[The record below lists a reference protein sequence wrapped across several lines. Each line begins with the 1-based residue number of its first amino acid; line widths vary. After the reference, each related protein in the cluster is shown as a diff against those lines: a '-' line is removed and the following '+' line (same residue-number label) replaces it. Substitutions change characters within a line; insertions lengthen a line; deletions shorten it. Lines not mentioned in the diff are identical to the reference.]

1 MRAFIFTYIGGKMI
15 EIKGLSKS
23 FSTAN
28 GTLLALDNVNLTLE
42 KGELVGI
49 IGMSGAGKTT
59 LLRCLSLLERP
70 DEGEIVID
78 HLNLLDAKDDRMR
91 EYRQKIG
98 VVFQGNQ
105 LLKQRN
111 VYDNIAFPLTLKNR
125 KKEEYDVRIK
135 NLIELVGLSGKEKS
149 YPSQLSGGQKQRV
162 AIARALASE
171 PDLLLLDEPTSA
183 LDSITTRALLELL
196 KEIHQKTQATIL
208 IITHELSVVEK
219 VCEKVVVIDGG
230 QFIEEGKVSD
240 IFTHPK
246 HKTTRLLLGM
256 ED

>member
-1 MRAFIFTYIGGKMI
+1 
-15 EIKGLSKS
+15 
-23 FSTAN
+23 
-28 GTLLALDNVNLTLE
+28 
-42 KGELVGI
+42 
-49 IGMSGAGKTT
+49 
-59 LLRCLSLLERP
+59 
-70 DEGEIVID
+70 VID

-183 LDSITTRALLELL
+183 LD
-196 KEIHQKTQATIL
+196 
-208 IITHELSVVEK
+208 
-219 VCEKVVVIDGG
+219 
-230 QFIEEGKVSD
+230 
-240 IFTHPK
+240 
-246 HKTTRLLLGM
+246 
-256 ED
+256 

>member
-1 MRAFIFTYIGGKMI
+1 MI

-125 KKEEYDVRIK
+125 KKEEYETRIK
-135 NLIELVGLSGKEKS
+135 HLIELVGLTGKDKS

-183 LDSITTRALLELL
+183 LDSITTRALLDLL
-196 KEIHQKTQATIL
+196 KEIHEKTQATIL

-240 IFTHPK
+240 IFSNPQ
-246 HKTTRLLLGM
+246 HKTTRLLLGL

>member
-1 MRAFIFTYIGGKMI
+1 MI

-125 KKEEYDVRIK
+125 KKEEYDARIK
-135 NLIELVGLSGKEKS
+135 HLIELVGLVGKEKS

-230 QFIEEGKVSD
+230 QFIEEGKVRD
-240 IFTHPK
+240 IFNNPQ
-246 HKTTRLLLGM
+246 HKTTRLLLGL

>member
-1 MRAFIFTYIGGKMI
+1 MI

-78 HLNLLDAKDDRMR
+78 HLNLLDAKDDRMA

-125 KKEEYDVRIK
+125 KKEEYDARIQH
-135 NLIELVGLSGKEKS
+135 LIELVGLTGKEKS

-183 LDSITTRALLELL
+183 LDSITTRALLDLL

-240 IFTHPK
+240 IFNNPQ
-246 HKTTRLLLGM
+246 HKTTRLLLGL

>member
-1 MRAFIFTYIGGKMI
+1 MI

-70 DEGEIVID
+70 DDGEIVID

-125 KKEEYDVRIK
+125 KKEEYDARIK
-135 NLIELVGLSGKEKS
+135 HLIELVGLTGKEKS

-183 LDSITTRALLELL
+183 LDSITTRALLDLL

-240 IFTHPK
+240 IFNNPQ
-246 HKTTRLLLGM
+246 HKTTRLLLGL

>member
-1 MRAFIFTYIGGKMI
+1 MI

-125 KKEEYDVRIK
+125 KKEEYDARIK
-135 NLIELVGLSGKEKS
+135 HLIELVGLVGKEKS

-240 IFTHPK
+240 IFNNPQ

>member
-1 MRAFIFTYIGGKMI
+1 MI
-15 EIKGLSKS
+15 EIKGLSKR

-78 HLNLLDAKDDRMR
+78 HLNLLDARDDRMR

-111 VYDNIAFPLTLKNR
+111 VYDNIVFPLTLKNR
-125 KKEEYDVRIK
+125 KKDEYDERIK
-135 NLIELVGLSGKEKS
+135 QLIELVGLTGKEKS

-171 PDLLLLDEPTSA
+171 PDLLLFDEPTSA

-196 KEIHQKTQATIL
+196 KEIHLKTQATIL

-240 IFTHPK
+240 IFNNPK
-246 HKTTRLLLGM
+246 HKTTRLLLGL

>member
-1 MRAFIFTYIGGKMI
+1 MI

-125 KKEEYDVRIK
+125 KKEEYDARIK
-135 NLIELVGLSGKEKS
+135 HLIELVGLVGKEKS

-230 QFIEEGKVSD
+230 QFIEEGKVRD
-240 IFTHPK
+240 IFNNPQ

>member
-1 MRAFIFTYIGGKMI
+1 MI
-15 EIKGLSKS
+15 EIKGLKKS
-23 FSTAN
+23 FNTAN
-28 GTLLALDNVNLTLE
+28 GTLVALDNVNLSLD
-42 KGELVGI
+42 KGEMVGI

-59 LLRCLSLLERP
+59 LLRCLSLLEKP
-70 DEGEIVID
+70 DEGEILID
-78 HLNLLDAKDDRMR
+78 HLNLLEAKDDRMR

-111 VYDNIAFPLTLKNR
+111 VYDNIAFPLTLRND
-125 KKEEYDVRIK
+125 KKENYDQKIR
-135 NLIELVGLSGKEKS
+135 NLIELVGLSGKELS

-162 AIARALASE
+162 AIARALASS

-196 KEIHQKTQATIL
+196 KEIHEKTHATIL
-208 IITHELSVVEK
+208 IITHELSVVQK

-230 QFIEEGKVSD
+230 QFIEQGRVED
-240 IFTHPK
+240 IFNHPQ
-246 HKTTRLLLGM
+246 HKATRLLLGL
-256 ED
+256 EN

>member
-1 MRAFIFTYIGGKMI
+1 MI

-70 DEGEIVID
+70 DDGEIVID
-78 HLNLLDAKDDRMR
+78 HLNLLDARDDRMR

-125 KKEEYDVRIK
+125 KKEEYDARIK
-135 NLIELVGLSGKEKS
+135 HLIELVGLTGKEKS

-196 KEIHQKTQATIL
+196 KEIHEKTQATIL
-208 IITHELSVVEK
+208 IITHELSVVENL
-219 VCEKVVVIDGG
+219 
-230 QFIEEGKVSD
+230 F
-240 IFTHPK
+240 
-246 HKTTRLLLGM
+246 
-256 ED
+256 

>member
-1 MRAFIFTYIGGKMI
+1 MI
-15 EIKGLSKS
+15 EIKGLSKR

-28 GTLLALDNVNLTLE
+28 GTLLALDNVNLTLD

-78 HLNLLDAKDDRMR
+78 HLNLLDARDDRMR

-111 VYDNIAFPLTLKNR
+111 VYDNIAFPLTLKNQ
-125 KKEEYDVRIK
+125 KKEEYDARIR
-135 NLIELVGLSGKEKS
+135 NLIELVGLVGKEKS

-240 IFTHPK
+240 IFNNPQ
-246 HKTTRLLLGM
+246 HKTTRLLLGL

>member
-1 MRAFIFTYIGGKMI
+1 MI

-23 FSTAN
+23 FITDN
-28 GTLLALDNVNLTLE
+28 GTLLALDNVSLTLE
-42 KGELVGI
+42 KGEMVGI

-70 DEGEIVID
+70 DEGEICID

-111 VYDNIAFPLTLKNR
+111 VYDNIAFPLTLKNMN
-125 KKEEYDVRIK
+125 KTEHDDRIK
-135 NLIELVGLSGKEKS
+135 HLIELVGLKGKEMS

-171 PDLLLLDEPTSA
+171 PYNL
-183 LDSITTRALLELL
+183 
-196 KEIHQKTQATIL
+196 
-208 IITHELSVVEK
+208 
-219 VCEKVVVIDGG
+219 
-230 QFIEEGKVSD
+230 
-240 IFTHPK
+240 
-246 HKTTRLLLGM
+246 
-256 ED
+256 

>member
-1 MRAFIFTYIGGKMI
+1 MI

-28 GTLLALDNVNLTLE
+28 GTLLALDNVNLTLD

-78 HLNLLDAKDDRMR
+78 HLNLLDARDDRMR

-111 VYDNIAFPLTLKNR
+111 VYDNIAFPLTLKNH
-125 KKEEYDVRIK
+125 KKEEYDERIK
-135 NLIELVGLSGKEKS
+135 HLIELVGLTGKEKS

-183 LDSITTRALLELL
+183 LDSITTRALLDLL

-240 IFTHPK
+240 IFKNPQ
-246 HKTTRLLLGM
+246 HKTTRLLLGL

>member
-1 MRAFIFTYIGGKMI
+1 MI

-125 KKEEYDVRIK
+125 KKEEYDARIQH
-135 NLIELVGLSGKEKS
+135 LIELVGLTGKEKS

-183 LDSITTRALLELL
+183 LDSITTRALLDLL
-196 KEIHQKTQATIL
+196 KEIHEKTQATIL

-240 IFTHPK
+240 IFSNPQ
-246 HKTTRLLLGM
+246 HKTTRLLLGL

>member
-1 MRAFIFTYIGGKMI
+1 MI
-15 EIKGLSKS
+15 EIKGLSKR

-28 GTLLALDNVNLTLE
+28 GTLLALDNVNLTLD

-78 HLNLLDAKDDRMR
+78 HLNLLDARDDRMR

-111 VYDNIAFPLTLKNR
+111 VYDNIAFPLTLKNQ
-125 KKEEYDVRIK
+125 KKEEYDARIK
-135 NLIELVGLSGKEKS
+135 NLIELVGLVGKEKS

-240 IFTHPK
+240 IFNNPQ
-246 HKTTRLLLGM
+246 HKTTRLLLGL

>member
-1 MRAFIFTYIGGKMI
+1 MI
-15 EIKGLSKS
+15 EIKGLSKR

-28 GTLLALDNVNLTLE
+28 GTLLALDNVNLTLD

-78 HLNLLDAKDDRMR
+78 HLNLLDARDDRMR

-111 VYDNIAFPLTLKNR
+111 VYDNIAFPLTLKNQ
-125 KKEEYDVRIK
+125 KKEEYDARIR
-135 NLIELVGLSGKEKS
+135 NLIELVGLVGKEKS

-196 KEIHQKTQATIL
+196 KEIHQKTQATTL
-208 IITHELSVVEK
+208 IITHDLSVVEK

-240 IFTHPK
+240 IFNHPQ
-246 HKTTRLLLGM
+246 HKTTRLLLGL